1 MSEGRSPFDQK
12 AADAT
17 PGNAIREAKR
27 VVYKWMDVF
36 TSRGAGFGEA
46 VGCRVKLTE
55 ISVNQM
61 PNEPGRLEGKVVAEI
76 TITEG
81 LCKLSRWKWKC

>member
-1 MSEGRSPFDQK
+1 MPEGQSPFDQK
-12 AADAT
+12 TADAT

-27 VVYKWMDVF
+27 VVYKWLDVF
-36 TSRGAGFGEA
+36 TSRGAGFGDA
-46 VGCRVKLTE
+46 VGRRVKLTE

-81 LCKLSRWKWKC
+81 LCKLGCCK

>member
-1 MSEGRSPFDQK
+1 MFEGRSPFDQK
-12 AADAT
+12 TADAT

-81 LCKLSRWKWKC
+81 LCKLSRWK